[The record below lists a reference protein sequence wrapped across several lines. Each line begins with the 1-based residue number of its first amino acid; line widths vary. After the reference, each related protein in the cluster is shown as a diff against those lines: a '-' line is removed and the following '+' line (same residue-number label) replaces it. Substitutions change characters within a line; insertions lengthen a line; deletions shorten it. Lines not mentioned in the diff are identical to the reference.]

1 MGILNKRNAVLGWG
15 VWQVG
20 KAAAKRKA
28 KQSLEPDSKR
38 PGKKGAI
45 AGALAAV
52 GGALYFWRRSRG
64 DDEGQ

>member
-1 MGILNKRNAVLGWG
+1 MNRRNAVLGWA

-28 KQSLEPDSKR
+28 QQAVKPENGR
-38 PGKKGAI
+38 IGKKAI

-52 GGALYFWRRSRG
+52 GGAFYFWRRSRS
-64 DDEGQ
+64 DDEGE